1 MPAYLYLPGSQ
12 EALEVLVLHPF
23 HSAPALHHFHELLD
37 RQLDQGPLGTQG
49 YQYQV
54 GQHHPYFLQQN
65 DIRTESQNQALY
77 TIMFFFLLSL
87 GPCIS
92 KDPLTVN

>member
-23 HSAPALHHFHELLD
+23 HSAPALHHLHEHLD
-37 RQLDQGPLGTQG
+37 RHLDQGPLGTQG
-49 YQYQV
+49 YQFQV

-65 DIRTESQNQALY
+65 IRTESQNQALY
-77 TIMFFFLLSL
+77 TIMFFFLISL